1 MKNPTRQTLII
12 PALIALGLLATAPAS
27 SADVD
32 PAWLASWQEAQ
43 KQRPQ
48 RLPNSGRIAPA
59 EEPGSPLLIQGLVLN
74 PNGSPASGVA
84 VHAYHRDSAG
94 YEFGKDQKASKTW
107 RLQGWVKT
115 DSAGVFRFE
124 TIRPAADHLGREP
137 GHIHFTLDSAEFGRQ
152 WAPKVFFSD
161 DPQVST
167 ALRKKSDKAGDLGNV
182 RAVKMVDE
190 VQTVGVRF
198 KLKRKADF

>member
-1 MKNPTRQTLII
+1 MAKRTRRALITLALII
-12 PALIALGLLATAPAS
+12 LGLLATAPATF
-27 SADVD
+27 ADVD

-43 KQRPQ
+43 KQRPK
-48 RLPNSGRIAPA
+48 RLLTSGRIASA
-59 EEPGSPLLIQGLVLN
+59 EEPGSPLVILGLVLN
-74 PNGSPASGVA
+74 PDGSPAAGVA

-94 YEFGKDQKASKTW
+94 YEFGKDDKASKTW
-107 RLQGWVKT
+107 RLQGWAET
-115 DSAGVFRFE
+115 DSVGVFRFE

-137 GHIHFTLDSAEFGRQ
+137 GHIHFTLESEKFGRQ
-152 WAPKVFFSD
+152 WAPKVFFAD

-182 RAVKMVDE
+182 RAVKVVDE